1 MFQLVWKVVLPI
13 VWRTPD
19 FVWWLKILHL
29 ALFISVMHYAVVF
42 EHSYRGEQSAADFK
56 LDDGSFLLFSF
67 PVKRHKIW
75 FYICLQSLGG
85 ALLHWIL
92 EEYELLLRWSLL
104 LHGFYLQ
111 DGTLHGSKSWILV
124 FFHQL
129 LWILVLFRQS
139 CLCLAVVLCRIMPSL
154 ISSGLGW
161 FNIFHFP
168 WPEIS
173 SGSCFWLRGSC
184 FLAYHVIV

>member
-75 FYICLQSLGG
+75 FYMSAVFGWSFASL
-85 ALLHWIL
+85 
-92 EEYELLLRWSLL
+92 
-104 LHGFYLQ
+104 
-111 DGTLHGSKSWILV
+111 D
-124 FFHQL
+124 
-129 LWILVLFRQS
+129 
-139 CLCLAVVLCRIMPSL
+139 
-154 ISSGLGW
+154 
-161 FNIFHFP
+161 
-168 WPEIS
+168 
-173 SGSCFWLRGSC
+173 LRGVWTASKMEFVTSWLLSSRWHFTWIEVMDSGFLSTVVNSGFVSTIMFVSC
-184 FLAYHVIV
+184 CGPVQNNVKSH